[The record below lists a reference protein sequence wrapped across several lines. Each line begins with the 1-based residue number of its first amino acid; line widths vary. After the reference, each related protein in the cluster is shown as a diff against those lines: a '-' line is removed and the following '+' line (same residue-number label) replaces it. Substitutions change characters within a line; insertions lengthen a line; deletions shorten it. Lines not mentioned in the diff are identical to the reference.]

1 MSHHLPKVSERNK
14 KSHAIIPKV
23 SPARALSPQPS
34 TKAVL
39 QALTSAALACYTCCS
54 RIRKDSLSHLQI
66 QQAIHSGSQAA
77 SSPALCSLRVHSR
90 LVPGSPRVSEEQG
103 KRILREA
110 SRKRSEPFP
119 EEIAEAL
126 RNFKIEQKSRHAN
139 IDGPEA
145 SVAGPATV
153 EQSISEPTSEQTPSK
168 DPPTAKDNAQPT
180 TDRKLS
186 LTRPHSPTSQR
197 KPTRSPRPQPPPS
210 DPQALFTKSVRHLRA
225 ASSIN
230 LASTTTTDPSTASTT
245 MSRPVS
251 LLIASLGNPPPY
263 HSTRH
268 SAAHLV
274 LKSLQQSLSLP
285 PFTPKHKSY
294 GGGHISIGADV
305 GRPEFTL
312 YQSAVQMNISGG
324 PLLKAWRHFSQL
336 SDGAGRTA
344 GLIVLHDEMEIA
356 PGNLKVRYA
365 GGSAKGHNGV
375 KSVQQALQS
384 AHMININTQAGLGK
398 RFIKVGVGIGR
409 PAGDTRTSK
418 DVSAFVLGQ
427 LTSRE
432 KDGLEK
438 CAVELEGLLFQEMAR
453 IALDA

>member
-1 MSHHLPKVSERNK
+1 MTN
-14 KSHAIIPKV
+14 AD
-23 SPARALSPQPS
+23 
-34 TKAVL
+34 
-39 QALTSAALACYTCCS
+39 

-77 SSPALCSLRVHSR
+77 SSPALRSSGVRSR
-90 LVPGSPRVSEEQG
+90 PVPGSPRVSEEQG

-119 EEIAEAL
+119 EEIAAAL
-126 RNFKIEQKSRHAN
+126 RNFKIEQKSRHAT

-145 SVAGPATV
+145 SVAGTATV
-153 EQSISEPTSEQTPSK
+153 EQSISE
-168 DPPTAKDNAQPT
+168 PPTAKDNAQPT

-230 LASTTTTDPSTASTT
+230 LAFTDPSTAPTT

-312 YQSAVQMNISGG
+312 YQSAVQMNISGA

-344 GLIVLHDEMEIA
+344 GLVVLHDEMEIA

-384 AHMININTQAGLGK
+384 AHIINSNTQAGLGK

-418 DVSAFVLGQ
+418 DVSAYVLGQ

-438 CAVELEGLLFQEMAR
+438 CAFELEGLLFQEMAR

>member
-1 MSHHLPKVSERNK
+1 
-14 KSHAIIPKV
+14 
-23 SPARALSPQPS
+23 
-34 TKAVL
+34 
-39 QALTSAALACYTCCS
+39 
-54 RIRKDSLSHLQI
+54 
-66 QQAIHSGSQAA
+66 
-77 SSPALCSLRVHSR
+77 
-90 LVPGSPRVSEEQG
+90 
-103 KRILREA
+103 
-110 SRKRSEPFP
+110 
-119 EEIAEAL
+119 
-126 RNFKIEQKSRHAN
+126 
-139 IDGPEA
+139 
-145 SVAGPATV
+145 
-153 EQSISEPTSEQTPSK
+153 
-168 DPPTAKDNAQPT
+168 
-180 TDRKLS
+180 
-186 LTRPHSPTSQR
+186 
-197 KPTRSPRPQPPPS
+197 
-210 DPQALFTKSVRHLRA
+210 
-225 ASSIN
+225 
-230 LASTTTTDPSTASTT
+230 

-285 PFTPKHKSY
+285 PFVSKHKSY
-294 GGGHISIGADV
+294 GGGHISNGTDV

-312 YQSAVQMNISGG
+312 YQSAVQMNVSGA

-344 GLIVLHDEMEIA
+344 GLIVLHDEMETA

-384 AHMININTQAGLGK
+384 AGLINSNTLVGLGK
-398 RFIKVGVGIGR
+398 RFVKVSIGIGR

-418 DVSAFVLGQ
+418 DVSAYVLGQ

-438 CAVELEGLLFQEMAR
+438 CALELEGVLFQEMAR
-453 IALDA
+453 IAQDADRTT